1 MKIKVLGSSR
11 SSCDGL
17 YEAVKQAVE
26 IGGNKAELEYITDIS
41 AIAAMGII
49 KMPAILIDNKI
60 ILSGYK
66 PGPEEVEEILSP
78 FLFIGPWRES

>member
-1 MKIKVLGSSR
+1 MKIKVLGSSQ

-26 IGGNKAELEYITDIS
+26 IGENKADLEYITDIPT
-41 AIAAMGII
+41 ITLMGIV
-49 KMPAILIDNKI
+49 KMPAILVDNKI
-60 ILSGYK
+60 IISGCN
-66 PGPEEVEEILSP
+66 PSPEEVREILSP